1 MQHRTPRKSTATLA
15 TLRAH
20 PAVSEIIIESDFGR
34 RTYWINL
41 RPGFATDGGRG
52 QQSGS
57 ESTLRGVAAFL
68 RGVAAVP
75 AEAKPAAPVITAEAA
90 PALRHSEAALAA
102 AFRTAATAA
111 LSDMEAAAARD
122 TAARAARL
130 EALEAPRRAAY
141 AAEAKREAA
150 RKRCEAA
157 EAARVAAFNAWKQ
170 ARDARFA
177 VKPFPVTCPAEAAA
191 WQTLQA
197 AEAKWARVHGQFTR
211 RFPTA

>member
-1 MQHRTPRKSTATLA
+1 MNNNTPRKS
-15 TLRAH
+15 
-20 PAVSEIIIESDFGR
+20 
-34 RTYWINL
+34 
-41 RPGFATDGGRG
+41 
-52 QQSGS
+52 
-57 ESTLRGVAAFL
+57 
-68 RGVAAVP
+68 
-75 AEAKPAAPVITAEAA
+75 
-90 PALRHSEAALAA
+90 PALRHSNADLAA
-102 AFRTAATAA
+102 AFKRATESA

-157 EAARVAAFNAWKQ
+157 EADRVAAFNAWKQ

-177 VKPFPVTCPAEAAA
+177 VKPFPITCPAEAAA

-211 RFPTA
+211 RYSEAK

>member
-1 MQHRTPRKSTATLA
+1 MNNNIPRKSASTVTRTAAEWEAIHAAAA
-15 TLRAH
+15 TA
-20 PAVSEIIIESDFGR
+20 
-34 RTYWINL
+34 
-41 RPGFATDGGRG
+41 
-52 QQSGS
+52 
-57 ESTLRGVAAFL
+57 
-68 RGVAAVP
+68 
-75 AEAKPAAPVITAEAA
+75 AEAKPEAA
-90 PALRHSEAALAA
+90 PALRHSTADLAA

-157 EAARVAAFNAWKQ
+157 EAARVAAFTAWKQ
-170 ARDARFA
+170 AREARFA
-177 VKPFPVTCPAEAAA
+177 VKPFPITCPAEAAA

-211 RFPTA
+211 RFPEAK